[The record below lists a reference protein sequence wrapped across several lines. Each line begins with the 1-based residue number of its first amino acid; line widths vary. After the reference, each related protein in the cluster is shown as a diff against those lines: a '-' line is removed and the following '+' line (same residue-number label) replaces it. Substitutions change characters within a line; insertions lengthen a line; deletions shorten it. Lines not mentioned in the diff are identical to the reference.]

1 MKTLSKK
8 NCVANLWYSEFAEM
22 WHWTIYFNPA
32 SHQEFH
38 FNGNAPE
45 EGAAKQDIVNTL
57 AFIEQTYPTQEFFDS
72 LCVPWDESDI
82 ALD

>member
-1 MKTLSKK
+1 MNTLSKE

-38 FNGNAPE
+38 FNGNAPKE
-45 EGAAKQDIVNTL
+45 DAAKQDIVNTL
-57 AFIEQTYPTQEFFDS
+57 AFIEQTYPTQEFFDAMTK
-72 LCVPWDESDI
+72 PWTSEDI
-82 ALD
+82 EL